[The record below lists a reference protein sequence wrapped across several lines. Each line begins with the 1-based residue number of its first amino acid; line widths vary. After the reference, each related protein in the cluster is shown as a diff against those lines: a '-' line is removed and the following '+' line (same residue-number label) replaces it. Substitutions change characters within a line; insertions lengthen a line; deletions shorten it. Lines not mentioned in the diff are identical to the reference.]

1 MNRNIPVID
10 DLVYC
15 ENDAL
20 DHAATEAGHR
30 KYFQS
35 IFRIHTCCCRLKFP
49 TIVSVLDELT
59 VTYSRSSGPGG
70 QNVNKV
76 NTKVDLRFH
85 VKSASWITEEIKS
98 NLLGEVISDWR
109 YNSLTV
115 PSKMISDWRYT
126 SLTVPSKVISDCRYN
141 SLTVPSEVISDWR
154 YNSLTVPSEVI
165 SDWRYNSLTVPSKVI
180 SNWRYNSLT
189 VPSKNKTRIN
199 KDGFLIIRSD
209 KTRYQQL
216 NLADAM
222 ERLRELV
229 HAAAEPPGEI
239 SPETEEKL
247 RRR

>member
-1 MNRNIPVID
+1 MALTCAVQMKEQSLSRKSAKRRN
-10 DLVYC
+10 
-15 ENDAL
+15 
-20 DHAATEAGHR
+20 
-30 KYFQS
+30 K
-35 IFRIHTCCCRLKFP
+35 LKFP

-85 VKSASWITEEIKS
+85 VKSASLDHGR
-98 NLLGEVISDWR
+98 NQ
-109 YNSLTV
+109 
-115 PSKMISDWRYT
+115 
-126 SLTVPSKVISDCRYN
+126 
-141 SLTVPSEVISDWR
+141 
-154 YNSLTVPSEVI
+154 
-165 SDWRYNSLTVPSKVI
+165 
-180 SNWRYNSLT
+180 
-189 VPSKNKTRIN
+189 NKTRIN

-229 HAAAEPPGEI
+229 RAAAEPPGEI